1 MTVHTQAAPVERLA
15 EFARQIRLDV
25 LLQIKAAGSGHP
37 GGSLSCADIMAVL
50 FGYATDVAQLGT
62 PAAVRDH
69 VILSKGHAAPALYAA
84 LAGVGVIPQAELT
97 TLRQFGSRLQ
107 GHPDRTRLPE
117 VEMSTGSL
125 GQGLSVGCGLAW
137 WLNRHTEP
145 AIVYVV
151 LGDGELDSGNTW
163 EAIAFAGAHPLRRLV
178 AIVDANEMQN
188 DGRVE
193 DILDLRPYAA
203 KFAAFGW
210 QTREIDGN
218 DIADL
223 VGAVDWVRSDLD
235 RGPHVI
241 IAHTTKG
248 KGVSFMEGRREWHS
262 HALDDKQYEAAVNEL
277 KGLGHGEAAR

>member
-1 MTVHTQAAPVERLA
+1 MTVHTQAAPVERLT
-15 EFARQIRLDV
+15 ELARQIRLDV

-37 GGSLSCADIMAVL
+37 GGSLSCADILAVL
-50 FGYATDVAQLGT
+50 FGYATDPAQLGT
-62 PAAVRDH
+62 PTDVRDH

-84 LAGVGVIPQAELT
+84 LAGVGVIPAAELT

-137 WLNRHTEP
+137 WLARRAEP
-145 AIVYVV
+145 TIVYVV

-163 EAIAFAGAHPLRRLV
+163 EAIAFAGAHPLHGLV

-218 DIADL
+218 DIEDL
-223 VGAVDWVRSDLD
+223 VGAIDWVRGEPD
-235 RGPHVI
+235 RGPHVV

-262 HALDDKQYEAAVNEL
+262 HALDDTQYEAAVNEL
-277 KGLGHGEAAR
+277 NALGRGEAAR